1 MKREEEKENKKQINS
16 EVVIPEILSSPNILA
31 NFYLK
36 EANNQV
42 LAQNYKSAELSY
54 KQAIEYFKIAISKGI
69 DINKNNYTNAT
80 CNLATVLYNNRHYE
94 EAVKVIVVPQNL
106 QKYINAEILTDTQK
120 SLYYNIGYYHIKE
133 GNLVIALRYLST
145 SNALGQ
151 SADALYNMGYA
162 ENLQKHF
169 KEGHNY
175 YDQALQLAI
184 KSGKGNPLLIHKAIK
199 NNITEYFIELCHTC
213 DPMDK
218 FESLAGRETTYK
230 KVYEELPHS
239 CLKHAKHLLSESFPV
254 SDVRKSISKVNTAV
268 LIFNRLA
275 KLYTQLTEEAS
286 QGLLSVKLQVTDDY
300 WNLLNTY
307 SYIRTGEGLASYNIN
322 ISNFPI
328 LSIILQLHQN
338 VKLLTKTVTEKTV
351 IGKLLDK
358 FINKETCKLT
368 LEYLGDGDYNAI
380 INYPLEEE
388 DICTQM
394 AGLIQEKLSVEG
406 GF

>member
-1 MKREEEKENKKQINS
+1 MKRVEEEKENKKRINS
-16 EVVIPEILSSPNILA
+16 EVITLQKMSPNVLA
-31 NFYLK
+31 THYLR

-42 LAQNYKSAELSY
+42 LAENYESAELFY
-54 KQAIEYFKIAISKGI
+54 KKAIDCFKTAISINIAISK
-69 DINKNNYTNAT
+69 NNYTHAI

-94 EAVKVIVVPQNL
+94 KAVETIFVEQEL
-106 QKYINAEILTDTQK
+106 QKYINAEILTNTQK
-120 SLYYNIGYYHIKE
+120 SLYYNIGFDHIKE

-151 SADALYNMGYA
+151 SVEALYNMGYA

-184 KSGKGNPLLIHKAIK
+184 KSGKNTLLIHKAIK
-199 NNITEYFIELCHTC
+199 NNITEYFIDLCHTS
-213 DPMDK
+213 DSMDK

-230 KVYEELPHS
+230 MIYEELPAS
-239 CLKHAKHLLSESFPV
+239 CLKHAKYLLSQSFPV
-254 SDVRKSISKVNTAV
+254 IDVWKSISKVNTAV

-286 QGLLSVKLQVTDDY
+286 QELLSLKLQVTDDY

-328 LSIILQLHQN
+328 LSIILQLRQN
-338 VKLLTKTVTEKTV
+338 VKLLTKTVTKKTV

-368 LEYLGDGDYNAI
+368 LEYLGDGDYDAVV
-380 INYPLEEE
+380 NYPLEEE

-394 AGLIQEKLSVEG
+394 AGLIQDKLSVEG

>member
-1 MKREEEKENKKQINS
+1 
-16 EVVIPEILSSPNILA
+16 
-31 NFYLK
+31 
-36 EANNQV
+36 
-42 LAQNYKSAELSY
+42 
-54 KQAIEYFKIAISKGI
+54 
-69 DINKNNYTNAT
+69 
-80 CNLATVLYNNRHYE
+80 VLYNNRHYE
-94 EAVKVIVVPQNL
+94 KAVETIFVEQEL
-106 QKYINAEILTDTQK
+106 QKYINAEILTNTQK
-120 SLYYNIGYYHIKE
+120 SLYYNIGFDHIKE

-145 SNALGQ
+145 SNALDQ
-151 SADALYNMGYA
+151 SLDALYNMGYV

-169 KEGHNY
+169 KAAHTY
-175 YDQALQLAI
+175 YNQAFQLAS
-184 KSGKGNPLLIHKAIK
+184 KSRQNTLVIHKAIK
-199 NNITEYFIELCHTC
+199 NNITEYFIDLCHTS
-213 DPMDK
+213 DSMDK

-230 KVYEELPHS
+230 MIYEELPDS
-239 CLKHAKHLLSESFPV
+239 CLKHAKYLLRESFPV
-254 SDVRKSISKVNTAV
+254 IDVWKSISKVNTAV

-286 QGLLSVKLQVTDDY
+286 QELLSLKLQVTDDY

-328 LSIILQLHQN
+328 LSIILQLRQN

-368 LEYLGDGDYNAI
+368 LEYLGDGDYDAI